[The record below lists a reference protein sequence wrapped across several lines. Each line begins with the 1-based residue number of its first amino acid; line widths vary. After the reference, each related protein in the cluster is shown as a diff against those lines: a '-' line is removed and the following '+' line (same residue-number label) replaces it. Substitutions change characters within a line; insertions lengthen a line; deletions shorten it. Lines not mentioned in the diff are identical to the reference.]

1 MSTFDEKSRT
11 KSRKRKASREASR
24 EAESETSPS
33 GCKPYD
39 TIFTKDLN
47 ASLLKS
53 KQRTACKY
61 DGACYQQNPAH
72 FSRFSHPTHYT
83 AGDITLFKDDTDRF
97 LANTYTIYTCNNKD
111 FSHKWNS
118 EIGARRG
125 EEKRQIYTALY
136 DKYDTLIFYI
146 LANIALHLKEY
157 IRLYGKDFFIYIFQY
172 FESNDNTGLFA
183 IEPES
188 PIGKIFTKYAP
199 KDRETNK
206 IDYRLGNTTLSGII
220 KNLPEKRSS
229 SGGRKKSNN
238 KRSKSKRSKSKR
250 SKSKRS
256 KSKRSKTKNNR
267 RKTHRKK

>member
-24 EAESETSPS
+24 EAEIETSPS

-47 ASLLKS
+47 SSLLKS
-53 KQRTACKY
+53 RQRTACKY

-83 AGDITLFKDDTDRF
+83 ADDITLFKDDTDRF

-146 LANIALHLKEY
+146 LANIALHLKDY
-157 IRLYGKDFFIYIFQY
+157 IRLYGKDFFIYMFQY
-172 FESNDNTGLFA
+172 FESNDNTGLFV

-206 IDYRLGNTTLSGII
+206 IDYRLGNTTLSNII
-220 KNLPEKRSS
+220 KNLHEKRSS
-229 SGGRKKSNN
+229 SGGRKKTNN
-238 KRSKSKRSKSKR
+238 KRSKSKR

>member
-11 KSRKRKASREASR
+11 KSRKRKASREA
-24 EAESETSPS
+24 EASIEVPAEIESSPS

-53 KQRTACKY
+53 RQRTACKY

-72 FSRFSHPTHYT
+72 FSRFSHPTHYI

-125 EEKRQIYTALY
+125 EEKRQIYTAFY

-146 LANIALHLKEY
+146 LANIALHLKDY
-157 IRLYGKDFFIYIFQY
+157 IRLYGKDFFIYMFQY
-172 FESNDNTGLFA
+172 FESNDNTGLFV

-206 IDYRLGNTTLSGII
+206 IDYRLGNTTLSNII
-220 KNLPEKRSS
+220 KNLHEKRSS
-229 SGGRKKSNN
+229 SGGRKKT
-238 KRSKSKRSKSKR
+238 KRSKSKRSKSKH

-256 KSKRSKTKNNR
+256 KSKKNNR